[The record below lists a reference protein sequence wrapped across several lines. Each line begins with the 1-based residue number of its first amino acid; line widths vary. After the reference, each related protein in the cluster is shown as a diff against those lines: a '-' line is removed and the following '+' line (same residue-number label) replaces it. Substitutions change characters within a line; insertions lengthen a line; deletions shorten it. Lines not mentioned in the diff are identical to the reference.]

1 MATLAPDAMPTESLI
16 VFLLIG
22 VAGTALGLASWAG
35 WYRGWVGSGWEYRYL
50 IMLPGGLMAL
60 LLALGSVWRFSLVAF
75 VLAMLCGLGG
85 MVLFV
90 LLNTPWRYRFYPR
103 WYKREYGRR

>member
-1 MATLAPDAMPTESLI
+1 MSLRDLI
-16 VFLLIG
+16 VLG
-22 VAGTALGLASWAG
+22 VFGFVGTVLSFACWTGR
-35 WYRGWVGSGWEYRYL
+35 YRRWVGTGWEYRYL
-50 IMLPGGLMAL
+50 IMLPFGLML
-60 LLALGSVWRFSLVAF
+60 LSICFAVSIEGWAADAAFGLALV
-75 VLAMLCGLGG
+75 CGLSG